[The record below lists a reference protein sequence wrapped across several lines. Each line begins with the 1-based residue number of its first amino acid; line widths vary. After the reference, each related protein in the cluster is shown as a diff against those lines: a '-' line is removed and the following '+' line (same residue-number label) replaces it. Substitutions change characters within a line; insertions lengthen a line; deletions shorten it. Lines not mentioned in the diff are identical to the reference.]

1 MTVRNRNNARNSI
14 DRPVMV
20 RIGEIIKQLRK
31 SLTDVNPPTR
41 EGFIDA
47 GSDLG
52 LPADWITEKSLA
64 NIENGLNMPSLRTL
78 YNLSIALQTDTTE
91 LFIKISQAF
100 LNDDE
105 RKPLSRQWVE

>member
-1 MTVRNRNNARNSI
+1 MTVRNRNNARYSI

-20 RIGEIIKQLRK
+20 RIGSIIKQLRK
-31 SLTDVNPPTR
+31 SLTYVTPPTR
-41 EGFIDA
+41 EGFINA

-78 YNLSIALQTDTTE
+78 YNLSIALQIDVTD
-91 LFIKISQAF
+91 LFVEISRAF
-100 LNDDE
+100 LNDDK
-105 RKPLSRQWVE
+105 RKPLSGQSEE